1 MHEPSLASLGN
12 LSLVAGRANRYGSD
26 FESPTRF
33 GADTMRRS
41 FVMSLIVIAGVAA
54 VPPLDCAEPPGRDG

>member
-1 MHEPSLASLGN
+1 MSRVWPRSEIYR
-12 LSLVAGRANRYGSD
+12 LSPAERIATVPISSR
-26 FESPTRF
+26 PTRF

-41 FVMSLIVIAGVAA
+41 FGMSFIVIAGVAA